1 MNTHP
6 FFSVVL
12 FCITIRLAV
21 QGNGYGVF
29 PSRHLYG
36 FSCFPRH
43 NIYTVRDNKAV
54 YANEC
59 KPVTYSLFFLYFP
72 CRSTIASTKTTKTM
86 Y

>member
-36 FSCFPRH
+36 FLCFPRH

-54 YANEC
+54 YAN
-59 KPVTYSLFFLYFP
+59 
-72 CRSTIASTKTTKTM
+72 
-86 Y
+86 